1 MKKMKKFLK
10 VYMTIL
16 MVVAMLC
23 TTLSVSASNNEEKA
37 YERISGKMGTIL
49 NAIAWFGYAISLGM
63 FLFIGA
69 KYMVSAANERAQV
82 KQGLVSFVIG
92 AFLIAGAST
101 IAAVVSGLAAGNSS
115 DLAGTIIDK
124 AKSVAGI

>member
-101 IAAVVSGLAAGNSS
+101 IAAVVSGLAAGDSS